1 LSWGLCKTPVA
12 RPDSAV

>member
-1 LSWGLCKTPVA
+1 MTKT